1 VAPTSKAPVLRC
13 GGSGT
18 LCVMT
23 KKSVKQEDQ
32 VSLDEDRAESRRD
45 HDPVA
50 SLRDTEAEAGDEDE
64 LTDRFDLDSTEARDL
79 GVALDRTDGETPFLD

>member
-1 VAPTSKAPVLRC
+1 VRWRVGHTRV
-13 GGSGT
+13 
-18 LCVMT
+18 VT
-23 KKSVKQEDQ
+23 KKSVRHADMIF
-32 VSLDEDRAESRRD
+32 LDEDRGESRRD

-79 GVALDRTDGETPFLD
+79 GVALDRRDGETPILD